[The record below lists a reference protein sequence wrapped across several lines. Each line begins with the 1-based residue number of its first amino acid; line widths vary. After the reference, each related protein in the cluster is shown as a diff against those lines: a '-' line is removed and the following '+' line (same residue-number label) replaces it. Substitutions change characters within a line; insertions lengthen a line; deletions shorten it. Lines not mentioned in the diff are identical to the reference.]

1 MLYFKNINYIFK
13 IQWTN
18 LTYMYYNQIISNSR
32 KSGRFKRSAEARTNE
47 IIDTMRLLGNCSNK
61 IIMIIQKR
69 KLIRY

>member
-1 MLYFKNINYIFK
+1 
-13 IQWTN
+13 
-18 LTYMYYNQIISNSR
+18 MYYNQIISNSR
-32 KSGRFKRSAEARTNE
+32 KSERFKRSAEARTNE